1 MSKSITIKVVLY
13 SRKDKRNLH
22 PVKIR
27 ITNNRVSSF
36 INLDFSIEKRYWLKS
51 TNRVSQSHPNHTEYN
66 YIIEKKLKD
75 LDLHNESNIKV
86 ITGKLNVFDD
96 LEVKIE
102 TNYQNQY
109 YSKKK
114 HRTLYYHLKRYWGSL
129 ELHYY
134 DIDKEFYI
142 GFRNYLQLNIKS
154 RDTLTNIPSNNTIVG
169 YLKFLTSFLNEKK
182 QEGVFVG
189 SLDFVKKVSPQK
201 IPTKVEPLTTDD
213 IYILDNLLPSHTFL
227 RPLLFNSLNTF
238 MFNFWSNG
246 LRIGDCLRL
255 RWGNIQGDVIVV
267 RMGKTKRILTI
278 PLTDKN
284 IWRLFWNMDNFPKP
298 YDWDKREWYSWD
310 RDNQI
315 PSGVKNDEFV
325 EINFSNYLE
334 YVLELENHRDGYI
347 DDVDYFLK
355 DENIHIRGGRYSVE
369 YHKFVNSKIKDDFP
383 FDLMNEKREIFNKS
397 LLNSIIEYSKEE
409 RNKNRYIF
417 PFLRGYENVSDIT
430 KLSDKVSS
438 SVSLINKS
446 LKVIGKEVNINKK
459 LTNHLSR
466 HSITSISKSLGTDI
480 YDLKDMLGHTNIK
493 QTEVYINS
501 INTIQTSKVN
511 TQKVSDTLNDLL

>member
-1 MSKSITIKVVLY
+1 MSRNITIKVVLY
-13 SRKDKRNLH
+13 SRKDKNNLH

-27 ITNNRVSSF
+27 ITENRISSF
-36 INLDFSIEKRYWLKS
+36 INLEFSVEKKHWLKS
-51 TNRVSQSHPNHTEYN
+51 TNRISQSHPNHIEYN
-66 YIIEKKLKD
+66 YIIEKRLKE
-75 LDLHNESNIKV
+75 LDVHNESNIKI

-96 LEVKIE
+96 LENKIE
-102 TNYQNQY
+102 NDYQNQY

-114 HRTLYYHLKRYWGSL
+114 HRTLYYHLKKYWGSL

-154 RDTLTNIPSNNTIVG
+154 RDTLTKIPSNNTIVG

-189 SLDFVKKVSPQK
+189 DLDFVKKVSPKK

-213 IYILDNLLPSHTFL
+213 IWVLDNLLPSHKFL

-238 MFNFWSNG
+238 MFNFWGNG

-255 RWGNIQGDVIVV
+255 KWGNIQGDVIVV
-267 RMGKTKRILTI
+267 RMGKTKRVLTI
-278 PLTDKN
+278 PLTEKN
-284 IWRLFWNMDNFPKP
+284 IWRLFWYMDNIPKP
-298 YDWDKREWYSWD
+298 YDWEKREWYNWNG
-310 RDNQI
+310 DNEI
-315 PSGVKNDEFV
+315 SSDIKLDEFV

-334 YVLELENHRDGYI
+334 YVLELENYKDEFVS
-347 DDVDYFLK
+347 DVSYFLK
-355 DENIHIRGGRYSVE
+355 DENIHIRGGRFSVE
-369 YHKFVNSKIKDDFP
+369 YNKYVKSQINDKFP
-383 FDLMNEKREIFNKS
+383 YDLMEEKKEVFNKS
-397 LLNSIIEYSKEE
+397 LINSIIEYSKDE
-409 RNKNRYIF
+409 RNKHRYIF
-417 PFLRGYENVSDIT
+417 PFLRGYENETDIT
-430 KLSDKVSS
+430 KLSNKVSS

-446 LKVIGKEVNINKK
+446 LKVIGKEVNINKR

-501 INTIQTSKVN
+501 INTIQTSKQN
-511 TQKVSDTLNDLL
+511 TKRVSDTLNDLI